1 MSRCNRGKKARVL
14 FFFKAFHNVINHSFI
29 VANMNCAPN
38 VTNLVLFAK
47 IKGWIIAQHH
57 RWKICTLMSYE
68 SDMIIFPKFSKMLV
82 WAGLHTQSEHT
93 HTHSKNKW
101 KSKKTD
107 RLSLILLMSLCRKY
121 DLIIKTKCLPQ
132 TAPAFPD
139 DPCVSPCQVK
149 KLLHNNHLVS
159 VIPKSIYSRSH
170 PAEVMHHST
179 ANLTCFSNTLKQPW
193 GTHRISFI

>member
-1 MSRCNRGKKARVL
+1 MLHVILPLHIHFSRPLQKLSSKKPKPKTKQHQTSDNNALTDSHSSQKYVFCDLSYNVLDIVSDSKYAPVTHLNYYWLYEQMQQGKKGES
-14 FFFKAFHNVINHSFI
+14 FIFFKAFHNVINHSFV

-93 HTHSKNKW
+93 HTVKINEK
-101 KSKKTD
+101 
-107 RLSLILLMSLCRKY
+107 
-121 DLIIKTKCLPQ
+121 
-132 TAPAFPD
+132 
-139 DPCVSPCQVK
+139 VK
-149 KLLHNNHLVS
+149 KLTDWAS
-159 VIPKSIYSRSH
+159 Y
-170 PAEVMHHST
+170 
-179 ANLTCFSNTLKQPW
+179 C
-193 GTHRISFI
+193 